1 VTFNTRLARSSTA
14 GVETQPRISEQT
26 SAALDLFTQRWVP
39 HLLYLLCQGEA
50 RFSDLA
56 YALPELSRRVLTD
69 RLRAL
74 ADDGL
79 IHRTVIDGPPTRIIY
94 RLTSLGEQLRDTF
107 AHIDAWAA
115 DYRPPP
121 LEH

>member
-1 VTFNTRLARSSTA
+1 MTFNTRPARSATA
-14 GVETQPRISEQT
+14 EVETQPRISEQT

-56 YALPELSRRVLTD
+56 DALPGLSRRVLTD

-74 ADDGL
+74 AAEGL
-79 IHRTVIDGPPTRIIY
+79 IHRTVIDGPPTRITY
-94 RLTSLGEQLRDTF
+94 HLTSLGEQLRDTF
-107 AHIDAWAA
+107 THIDAWAA
-115 DYRPPP
+115 DYRPTPA
-121 LEH
+121 EH